1 MENGIPIALYKDR
14 KGKASLPEKDEQ
26 QHRMI
31 MKSEETHMSIKR
43 YKWCLWILCIEAT
56 LLLFTVAC
64 HAEVST
70 EAADMDEK
78 MEEVMR
84 NWRIVEIGGRFFN
97 VYINQHDKIIT
108 IKGIIETWDEMDKVE
123 RYFKHRGPSDYIVN
137 CMLDFEDR

>member
-1 MENGIPIALYKDR
+1 
-14 KGKASLPEKDEQ
+14 
-26 QHRMI
+26 
-31 MKSEETHMSIKR
+31 MSITRYTR
-43 YKWCLWILCIEAT
+43 YKWYLCILCIEVV
-56 LLLFTVAC
+56 LFLVTAAC

-70 EAADMDEK
+70 EATAMDEK

-84 NWRIVEIGGRFFN
+84 NCRVVEIGGKFFN

-137 CMLDFEDR
+137 CMLDFED